1 VKLPD
6 ITHDDLD
13 LSWQCVDVAYRN
25 QSQRL
30 QYCADGDGM
39 IVVKSC
45 PEGFK
50 LFDQSEFV
58 RNLGSD
64 LIDAL
69 RQAELF
75 MLTHGYK
82 AMHQS
87 LKIWRQTA

>member
-1 VKLPD
+1 MKLPD

-25 QSQRL
+25 QSKRL

-45 PEGFK
+45 PEGYK
-50 LFDQSEFV
+50 LFEQGEFV
-58 RNLGSD
+58 RILSID
-64 LIDAL
+64 LIYAL

-75 MLTHGYK
+75 MLTNGYE
-82 AMHQS
+82 AMHES

>member
-1 VKLPD
+1 MKLLD

-13 LSWQCVDVAYRN
+13 LSWQCVNVAYRN
-25 QSQRL
+25 QPPRIV
-30 QYCADGDGM
+30 YCADGDGM

-45 PEGFK
+45 PEGYK
-50 LFDQSEFV
+50 LFEQGEFV
-58 RNLGSD
+58 RILSID

-75 MLTHGYK
+75 MLTNGYE
-82 AMHQS
+82 AMHES

>member
-1 VKLPD
+1 MKLPD
-6 ITHDDLD
+6 VAHDDLD

-25 QSQRL
+25 QPPRIV
-30 QYCADGDGM
+30 YCADGDGM

-45 PEGFK
+45 PEGYK
-50 LFDQSEFV
+50 LFEQSQYV
-58 RNLGSD
+58 RILSRN

-75 MLTHGYK
+75 MLTHGYE
-82 AMHQS
+82 AMHES